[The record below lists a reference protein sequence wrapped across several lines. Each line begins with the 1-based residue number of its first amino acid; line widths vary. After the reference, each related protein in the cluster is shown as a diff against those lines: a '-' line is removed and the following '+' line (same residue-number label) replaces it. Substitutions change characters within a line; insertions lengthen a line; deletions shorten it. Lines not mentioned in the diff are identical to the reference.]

1 MIESKNVSI
10 IFDLQKNALQ
20 IYIGV
25 PCIFAYL
32 FVILFI
38 YFLSLRVLFKIVWI
52 TWLNIETILEHFVFS
67 GNTS

>member
-1 MIESKNVSI
+1 MFLLLWLNCGNMIESKNVSI

-38 YFLSLRVLFKIVWI
+38 YFLSL
-52 TWLNIETILEHFVFS
+52 N
-67 GNTS
+67 N